1 MRSILIYFL
10 QICLLKVGPERV
22 PSNAKV
28 VASIFGLYFLI
39 AMASLIFTRPDIALA
54 MKALI
59 IIIGFAL
66 EAGLIYALLLFKS
79 MSHRYLSTIGALLGT
94 NALLLISLMPLE
106 LMAYSLEEGLLTDI
120 FITLENIIFFWWLLI
135 VGFLLNRSAGISIL
149 QGTMIAFLIELV
161 VVIIT
166 NPLIS

>member
-10 QICLLKVGPERV
+10 QICLLRVGPERV
-22 PSNAKV
+22 PSNTRV
-28 VASIFGLYFLI
+28 VASIFGLYFVI
-39 AMASLIFTRPDIALA
+39 AMVSLIFTRPDIALA
-54 MKALI
+54 IKALI
-59 IIIGFAL
+59 IIIGFAI

-79 MSHRYLSTIGALLGT
+79 MSQRYLSTLGALLGT

-106 LMAYSLEEGLLTDI
+106 ALAYSLEEGLVVDI
-120 FITLENIIFFWWLLI
+120 LITLENIIFFWWLLI
-135 VGFLLNRSAGISIL
+135 VGFLLHRSAGISIL

-161 VVIIT
+161 VVIST

>member
-39 AMASLIFTRPDIALA
+39 AMASQIFTRPDIALA

-66 EAGLIYALLLFKS
+66 EAGLF
-79 MSHRYLSTIGALLGT
+79 
-94 NALLLISLMPLE
+94 
-106 LMAYSLEEGLLTDI
+106 
-120 FITLENIIFFWWLLI
+120 
-135 VGFLLNRSAGISIL
+135 
-149 QGTMIAFLIELV
+149 
-161 VVIIT
+161 
-166 NPLIS
+166 

>member
-1 MRSILIYFL
+1 
-10 QICLLKVGPERV
+10 
-22 PSNAKV
+22 
-28 VASIFGLYFLI
+28 
-39 AMASLIFTRPDIALA
+39 
-54 MKALI
+54 
-59 IIIGFAL
+59 
-66 EAGLIYALLLFKS
+66 